1 MLSDKVIIV
10 AGGGHGLGEHAAVE
24 LGAAGATV
32 VVNDLGSD
40 VHGEGESTEPA
51 DETVDAVEEAG
62 GDGMAH
68 FGDISSTE
76 YTAELVDDTVEEYG
90 RIDGAVN
97 FAGILNDSI
106 IYRMSDEE
114 WDSVINVHLRGHFAL
129 LRNLAAHW
137 REVARENDD
146 YLEDGRSFLSVTS
159 RSAFG
164 NVGQS
169 NYSAAKAGILGLTR
183 ASAKEL
189 DRYNVRVNALMP
201 TAYTRMIEDIPED
214 KQPFTEEE
222 LPPEK
227 VAPLVAYML
236 SDEASE
242 INGWTVRAAGDAIG
256 FVSDP
261 EEVRLGYQKGGWTP
275 EDIADRFADEI
286 GQGLI
291 LNKSKDAF

>member
-10 AGGGHGLGEHAAVE
+10 AGGGHGLGECTAIE
-24 LGAAGATV
+24 LGDAGATV

-40 VHGEGESTEPA
+40 VHGEGESVEPA
-51 DETVDAVEEAG
+51 EETVKAVEEAG

-76 YTAELVDDTVEEYG
+76 YTERLVDDTVEEYG
-90 RIDGAVN
+90 RVDGAVN

-106 IYRMSDEE
+106 LYRMTDEE
-114 WDSVINVHLRGHFAL
+114 WDSVIDVHLRGHFAL

-137 REVARENDD
+137 REVARESDD
-146 YLEDGRSFLSVTS
+146 FLEDGRSFLSVSS
-159 RSAFG
+159 RSALG
-164 NVGQS
+164 NVGQA
-169 NYSAAKAGILGLTR
+169 NYSAAKAGVLGLTR
-183 ASAKEL
+183 AAAKEL
-189 DRYNVRVNALMP
+189 GQYNVRVNALVP
-201 TAYTRMIEDIPED
+201 TAYTRMIENIPED
-214 KQPFTEEE
+214 QQPFTEEE

-242 INGWTVRAAGDAIG
+242 INGWSVRAAGDAVG

-261 EEVRLGYQKGGWTP
+261 EVVRLGYQDGGWSP
-275 EDIADRFADEI
+275 EDIAERFTDEI
-286 GQGLI
+286 GAGLT
-291 LNKSKDAF
+291 LDKSGDAF